1 MKIPSHHQQVMPY
14 LILKNG
20 RAFLKFAQNVFAA
33 EILTEHVDENMRL
46 THAEIRIG
54 NSTIMLGE
62 ANEIWSVQ
70 TASLFI
76 YVENA
81 DETFHNSLKEGAEI
95 VQDICTQDYG
105 RTAGI
110 KDPCGNIWWITS
122 L

>member
-1 MKIPSHHQQVMPY
+1 M
-14 LILKNG
+14 
-20 RAFLKFAQNVFAA
+20 KFAQNVFAA
-33 EILTEHVDENMRL
+33 EILTEHVDENVRL
-46 THAEIRIG
+46 IHAEIRIG

-81 DETFHNSLKEGAEI
+81 DEIFHNSLKEGAEI

-110 KDPCGNIWWITS
+110 KAPCGNIWWITS